1 MARFRAVTFLSEF
14 PLVNQAKI
22 LDASRER
29 AATDSKPSRA
39 VAWQIAVRPRTLP
52 ISLVPVLVG
61 TSLAW
66 LETRALN
73 AAVMAIALL
82 ASALIQIGTN
92 LQNDVGDFRRGAD
105 RHGRLGPPRATT
117 LGWLSPRQVQ
127 TAATVSFALA
137 ICLGGYLVWVGGM
150 PILFVGLVSVA
161 AGAAYTSGPLPIAYT
176 PLGELFVLVFFG
188 VIAVS
193 GSYYLQVS
201 GISGNALTAGALV
214 GMLAAAVLVVNNTRD
229 IDSDGRAGKRTLAV
243 RLGTRFSRIE
253 YAVLILAPFAAVPL
267 IGGTYAW
274 LPLLL
279 LPRALGLARRF
290 WRETPGPEMN
300 TLLAD
305 TVQLEV
311 GFGALFCLAA
321 VL

>member
-1 MARFRAVTFLSEF
+1 M
-14 PLVNQAKI
+14 NQAKS
-22 LDASRER
+22 LAPARDGAGDAR
-29 AATDSKPSRA
+29 PSQA
-39 VAWQIAVRPRTLP
+39 VAWRIAIRPRTLP

-61 TSLAW
+61 TSFAW
-66 LETRALN
+66 REGHALN
-73 AAVMAIALL
+73 ISVMLVALV

-105 RHGRLGPPRATT
+105 RHSRLGPPRATT

-127 TAATVSFALA
+127 SAATMSFALA
-137 ICLGGYLVWVGGM
+137 VCLGAFLVWIGGW
-150 PILFVGLVSVA
+150 PIFLIGLAAVA
-161 AGAAYTSGPLPIAYT
+161 AGAAYTSGPFPIAYS
-176 PLGELFVLVFFG
+176 PLGELFVLLFFG
-188 VIAVS
+188 VVAVS
-193 GSYYLQVS
+193 GSFYLQVFGLNA
-201 GISGNALTAGALV
+201 GILLAGAAV

-243 RLGTRFSRIE
+243 RLGPRFSRVE
-253 YAVLILAPFAAVPL
+253 YSALLLAPFAAAPAL
-267 IGGTYAW
+267 GGDYAW

-290 WRETPGPEMN
+290 WRQTQGPEMN
-300 TLLAD
+300 ALLAD

-311 GFGALFCLAA
+311 GFGALLCLAA

>member
-1 MARFRAVTFLSEF
+1 MNPVKTLA
-14 PLVNQAKI
+14 P
-22 LDASRER
+22 SREGP
-29 AATDSKPSRA
+29 ATGHRPSQF
-39 VAWQIAVRPRTLP
+39 VAWRIAVRPRTLP
-52 ISLVPVLVG
+52 ISFVPVLVG

-66 LETRALN
+66 LETHALN
-73 AAVMAIALL
+73 TPVLVVALL
-82 ASALIQIGTN
+82 CSALIQIGTN

-127 TAATVSFALA
+127 TAATMSFGLA
-137 ICLGGYLVWVGGM
+137 ICSGVYLVWVGGL
-150 PILFVGLVSVA
+150 PILFIGLASVV

-201 GISGNALTAGALV
+201 GVNGNALVAGALV

-229 IDSDGRAGKRTLAV
+229 IDSDSRAGKRTLAV
-243 RLGTRFSRIE
+243 RLGPRFARIE
-253 YAVLILAPFAAVPL
+253 YAALVLAPFAAVPL
-267 IGGTYAW
+267 IGGAYAW

-279 LPRALGLARRF
+279 LPRAAGLAIRF
-290 WRETPGPEMN
+290 WRETPGSGMN

>member
-1 MARFRAVTFLSEF
+1 MNQVKT
-14 PLVNQAKI
+14 LV
-22 LDASRER
+22 
-29 AATDSKPSRA
+29 PSRQGPA
-39 VAWQIAVRPRTLP
+39 AGHRPSQLMAWRIAVRPKTLP
-52 ISLVPVLVG
+52 ISFVPVLVG

-66 LETRALN
+66 LEMHALN
-73 AAVMAIALL
+73 VTVLLVALL
-82 ASALIQIGTN
+82 CSALIQVGTN

-127 TAATVSFALA
+127 TAATMSFALA
-137 ICLGGYLVWVGGM
+137 ICSGAYLVWVGGS
-150 PILFVGLVSVA
+150 PILFIGLASVV

-201 GISGNALTAGALV
+201 GVNGNALVAGALV

-229 IDSDGRAGKRTLAV
+229 IDSDSRAGKRTLAV
-243 RLGTRFSRIE
+243 RLGPRFARIE
-253 YAVLILAPFAAVPL
+253 YAALVLAPFAAVPL

-279 LPRALGLARRF
+279 LPKAVGLAMRF

-311 GFGALFCLAA
+311 GFGALFCIAA

>member
-1 MARFRAVTFLSEF
+1 MPA
-14 PLVNQAKI
+14 LV
-22 LDASRER
+22 
-29 AATDSKPSRA
+29 
-39 VAWQIAVRPRTLP
+39 V
-52 ISLVPVLVG
+52 
-61 TSLAW
+61 
-66 LETRALN
+66 
-73 AAVMAIALL
+73 ALL
-82 ASALIQIGTN
+82 CSALIQIGTN

-105 RHGRLGPPRATT
+105 RHGRHGPPRATT

-127 TAATVSFALA
+127 TAATMSFVLA
-137 ICLGGYLVWVGGM
+137 IFSGAYLVWVGGL
-150 PILFVGLVSVA
+150 PILYIGLASVV
-161 AGAAYTSGPLPIAYT
+161 AGAAYTSGPLPIAYS

-201 GISGNALTAGALV
+201 GVSSDALIAGALV

-243 RLGTRFSRIE
+243 RLGPRFARIE
-253 YAVLILAPFAAVPL
+253 YVALVLAPFAAAPAL
-267 IGGTYAW
+267 GGEYAW

-290 WRETPGPEMN
+290 WRETPGPAMN
-300 TLLAD
+300 SLLAD

-311 GFGALFCLAA
+311 GFGALLCLAA

>member
-1 MARFRAVTFLSEF
+1 MNRV
-14 PLVNQAKI
+14 KI

-29 AATDSKPSRA
+29 SVTDSKPSQA
-39 VAWQIAVRPRTLP
+39 VAWRIAVRPRTLP

-66 LETRALN
+66 PETRALN
-73 AAVMAIALL
+73 VPVMAAALL

-127 TAATVSFALA
+127 TAATMSFALA
-137 ICLGGYLVWVGGM
+137 VCLGAFLVWTGGA
-150 PILFVGLVSVA
+150 PILLVGLASVA
-161 AGAAYTSGPLPIAYT
+161 AGAAYTSGPFPIAYT
-176 PLGELFVLVFFG
+176 PLGELFVFLFFG
-188 VIAVS
+188 VIGVS
-193 GSYYLQVS
+193 GSFYLQVF
-201 GISGNALTAGALV
+201 GLTAGALIAGAAV

-243 RLGTRFSRIE
+243 RLGPRFSRVE
-253 YAVLILAPFAAVPL
+253 YAVLVLAPFAMAPVL
-267 IGGTYAW
+267 GGEYAW

-290 WRETPGPEMN
+290 WRETPGPAMN
-300 TLLAD
+300 SLLAD

-311 GFGALFCLAA
+311 GFGALLCLAA